1 MKAEIPISYLC
12 ESIQTNIQNTKISK
26 IKNMSQAFV
35 KETDDQW
42 LNEVAP
48 SLNALIVHLTKENN
62 GIRVY
67 EQRNFV
73 SPEDG
78 RQVHVMSNG
87 LSYAKDSENKWYVIL

>member
-1 MKAEIPISYLC
+1 M
-12 ESIQTNIQNTKISK
+12 N
-26 IKNMSQAFV
+26 QAFV

-48 SLNALIVHLTKENN
+48 SLNALIVYLTRENN

-73 SPEDG
+73 SPESG
-78 RQVHVMSNG
+78 KLVHVMGNG
-87 LSYAKDSENKWYVIL
+87 LSYAKDSENKWFVIL